1 MCLELSYKLLI
12 LTNNP
17 EVGLYKSHF
26 TDEEA
31 EDKEV
36 ELVSHRQETS
46 QR

>member
-17 EVGLYKSHF
+17 EVGMYKSHF

-31 EDKEV
+31 KDKEM
-36 ELVSHRQETS
+36 ELASHSHETS
-46 QR
+46 QW